1 MPRNPTSGRKP
12 GRPPKKIEPDVATLV
27 ADLAGLG
34 HSQREIG
41 ILLGVDQKTI
51 ESRFS
56 AEFISGK
63 EKGKSRLRVK
73 MIAMANAGSVPAL
86 LFALKTVVG
95 LKEVSGMEV
104 SGPNGSPVEVNDA
117 RTKLTSILSGI
128 AARGSTPG
136 STGSAQ

>member
-12 GRPPKKIEPDVATLV
+12 GRPPKKIQPDIATLV

-34 HSQREIG
+34 HSQNEIA
-41 ILLGVDQKTI
+41 ILLGIDPKTV
-51 ESRFS
+51 EARFS
-56 AEFISGK
+56 KEYASGK
-63 EKGKSRLRVK
+63 EKGKSKLRVK
-73 MIAMANAGSVPAL
+73 MIAMAMAGNVPAL

-117 RTKLTSILSGI
+117 RTKLTSILAGI
-128 AARGSTPG
+128 NARGSTPG